1 MNEECAAKLVDRA
14 VKFQLLE
21 QLDKAALV
29 YRGLLRRK
37 YSSPRLFTNYG
48 VIKYGEGKRSDGI
61 ELFEKALQSDPFYR
75 DAWNNLRVDA
85 ELTECGDALLR
96 ISTGV
101 LSLFPDLQPAMVAQ
115 VQGFIANSNYA
126 RAKKVATKALE
137 LDPDDLILRQLIA
150 RCDLALGDIDA
161 ALLHLLYILSLQ
173 PTDVFA
179 SMELSEIAAKT
190 GDFDSVI
197 SILETAYQDHPQDY
211 HLLLKLARTY
221 QSTGSLHKAIDMYEK
236 GLSKFD
242 NSPVIMG
249 SMAYCYAEMGYID
262 KFLELYDRIIE
273 LGVERPELFIPLIF
287 TCSTLGEKYLD
298 RLREHSLLFWALTC
312 KQSQS
317 ETFEATTTTTTTT
330 TTAPSRVIDPVPFSL
345 GPLAK
350 LRLGIVTGDLGTHVV
365 SSFLASFLLNYSQ
378 ESFEVEI
385 VSNQW
390 RNDQVADV
398 LSRSA
403 SKCFSIADY
412 SYKAARDLLCSRQY
426 DVIIETSGFTSGSAI
441 HLLADRCAPIQ
452 CHWIGYHASTYMPT
466 MDYFIGDSILT
477 PVAHSH
483 HFTETVVRLD
493 RAWLA
498 ATPFNP
504 IPEAVGRPQ
513 DSEIVIGSF
522 SQIAKLTETTLSLW
536 SSILTAAPR
545 VKLLLKDRFT
555 SDEMMKRRLVDYFE
569 GKGVDPE
576 RIIFKERSADWFHH
590 MNMYNLLDMALD
602 TTPWSSA
609 TTAFDALSMGVPLVG
624 LRGQT
629 TSGLMSSSILHHC
642 GRPHWIAENQ
652 LDYVEK
658 CVSII
663 DNINLYR
670 NSKREFQAEI
680 LKSTLFDGQGM
691 THAVQQF
698 LLRR

>member
-1 MNEECAAKLVDRA
+1 MNLDLPTSLLNRA
-14 VKFQLLE
+14 LAYQMKGCLE
-21 QLDKAALV
+21 RAEV
-29 YRGLLRRK
+29 IYRGLFRRN
-37 YSSPRLFTNYG
+37 YQNARFYTNYG
-48 VIKYGEGKRSDGI
+48 VHQYQIGNKDFGLR
-61 ELFEKALQSDPFYR
+61 LFERALVLDPSYQ
-75 DAWNNLRVDA
+75 DAWDNLRVDA
-85 ELTECGDALLR
+85 ELTECGDTLLR

-101 LSLFPDLQPAMVAQ
+101 LGLFPDLQPAMVAQ
-115 VQGFIANSNYA
+115 VHGFIANSNYA

-137 LDPDDLILRQLIA
+137 VNPDDLILRQLIA
-150 RCDLALGDIDA
+150 RCDLALGDIDS
-161 ALLHLLYILSLQ
+161 ALVHLLYILSLQ

-190 GDFDSVI
+190 GDYDSVV
-197 SILETAYQDHPQDY
+197 SILETAYQANPQDY
-211 HLLLKLARTY
+211 SLLLKLARTY
-221 QSTGSLHKAIDMYEK
+221 QSMGSLHKAINMYEK
-236 GLSKFD
+236 GLAKFED
-242 NSPVIMG
+242 SPVFMG
-249 SMAYCYAEMGYID
+249 SMAYCYAEMGSIE
-262 KFLELYDRIIE
+262 KFLELYDRIIA
-273 LGVERPELFIPLIF
+273 LGVERPELYVPLIF
-287 TCSTLGEKYLD
+287 TCSTLGEQYLD
-298 RLREHSLLFWALTC
+298 RLREHSLLFWSLTS

-317 ETFEATTTTTTTT
+317 ETLEATSIT
-330 TTAPSRVIDPVPFSL
+330 PSRVIDPVPFSQ
-345 GPLAK
+345 GPLEK
-350 LRLGIVTGDLGTHVV
+350 MRLGIVTGDLGTHVV
-365 SSFLASFLLNYSQ
+365 SSFLASFLLNYSK

-390 RNDQVADV
+390 RNDPVADV
-398 LSRSA
+398 LSKTVG
-403 SKCFSIADY
+403 KCISIADY
-412 SYKAARDLLCSRQY
+412 SYKAARELLCSREY
-426 DVIIETSGFTSGSAI
+426 DVIIETSGFTSGSAM

-483 HFTETVVRLD
+483 HFTETVVRLG

-555 SDEMMKRRLVDYFE
+555 SDEMMKKRLVDYFK
-569 GKGVDPE
+569 GKGVDSE
-576 RIIFKERSADWFHH
+576 RIIFKERTADWFHH
-590 MNMYNLLDMALD
+590 INMYNQIDIALD

-629 TSGLMSSSILHHC
+629 TSGLMSTSILHHC
-642 GRPHWIAENQ
+642 SRPHWIAEDH

-658 CVSII
+658 FLSIV
-663 DNINLYR
+663 DNIHVHR
-670 NSKREFQAEI
+670 KSRRDFQAEI
-680 LKSTLFDGQGM
+680 LRSTLFDGEGM
-691 THAVQQF
+691 TNAIQQF
-698 LLRR
+698 LLRH

>member
-1 MNEECAAKLVDRA
+1 MNLEPPVSLLDRA
-14 VKFQLLE
+14 LAYQTTGC
-21 QLDKAALV
+21 LDRAELI
-29 YRGLLRRK
+29 YRGLFRRN
-37 YSSPRLFTNYG
+37 YQSARFYTNYG
-48 VIKYGEGKRSDGI
+48 VHQYQSGKTDLGLQ
-61 ELFEKALQSDPFYR
+61 LFERALLLDPSYP

-85 ELTECGDALLR
+85 ELTECGDTLLR

-115 VQGFIANSNYA
+115 VQGFISNCNYA
-126 RAKKVATKALE
+126 RAKKLAMKALQV
-137 LDPDDLILRQLIA
+137 DPDDLILRQLIA
-150 RCDLALGDIDA
+150 RCDLALGDIDS
-161 ALLHLLYILSLQ
+161 ALEHLLYILSLQ
-173 PTDVFA
+173 PTNVFA

-190 GDFDSVI
+190 GDFNSVI
-197 SILETAYQDHPQDY
+197 SILETAYQANSQDDS
-211 HLLLKLARTY
+211 LLLKLARTY
-221 QSTGSLHKAIDMYEK
+221 QSIGSLHKAIDMYER
-236 GLSKFD
+236 GLSKFED
-242 NSPVIMG
+242 SPVFMG
-249 SMAYCYAEMGYID
+249 SMAYCYAEMGSID

-273 LGVERPELFIPLIF
+273 LGVERPELYAPLIF
-287 TCSTLGEKYLD
+287 TCSTLGEEYLD
-298 RLREHSLLFWALTC
+298 RLREHSLLFWSLTC

-317 ETFEATTTTTTTT
+317 EIIDATTK
-330 TTAPSRVIDPVPFSL
+330 APSRVIGPAPFSS

-350 LRLGIVTGDLGTHVV
+350 LRLGVVTGDLGTHVV
-365 SSFLASFLLNYSQ
+365 SSFLASFLLNYSK

-390 RNDQVADV
+390 RNDPVADV
-398 LSRSA
+398 LSKSVG
-403 SKCFSIADY
+403 KCISIADY
-412 SYKAARDLLCSRQY
+412 SYKAARELLCSREY
-426 DVIIETSGFTSGSAI
+426 DVIIETSGFTSGSAM

-477 PVAHSH
+477 PVTHSH

-522 SQIAKLTETTLSLW
+522 AQIAKLTETTLSLW
-536 SSILTAAPR
+536 SSVLTAAPR

-555 SDEMMKRRLVDYFE
+555 SDEMMTKRLVDYFE
-569 GKGVDPE
+569 GKGVDSE
-576 RIIFKERSADWFHH
+576 RIIFKERPADWFQH
-590 MNMYNLLDMALD
+590 MNMYNLIDMALD

-642 GRPHWIAENQ
+642 GRPHWIAENH

-663 DNINLYR
+663 DNINYYR
-670 NSKREFQAEI
+670 NSRRELQAEI

-698 LLRR
+698 LLCH